1 MLLPVIYLTFIAAVF
16 HKIAAAITTQL
27 QFDVINFGPAA
38 RGTTAHH
45 SVSLTLCTHNN
56 IF

>member
-1 MLLPVIYLTFIAAVF
+1 MLLPVIYLTFIAAIF
-16 HKIAAAITTQL
+16 HKIAAITTHLQL
-27 QFDVINFGPAA
+27 DVIDFGPAA
-38 RGTTAHH
+38 RGTAHQ